1 MDKRSS
7 LLRDLAHELRDAL
20 SPIRSATDLMRLRE
34 FDADISRTMVERIE
48 RGLEAALAAIDAFV
62 VAEGYDSDGATIAS
76 AATPLA
82 ELLQLTQRAVTPAL
96 RERCRFDERGA
107 QVLVRADVDRS
118 VQVLTAMLEHAA
130 VVSAGSAPIEVQA
143 RGEGAPPELRVIF
156 VAELS
161 GSEASW
167 FADYRA
173 RGGGSRMALRTAR
186 RIMTLQGGDL
196 ILERAAAPGQWQL
209 VARFAPAGGAA
220 GQRHAAAPAHV
231 ASAAAPRAPAA
242 APRAPAAAPRAP
254 AAAPRAPADT
264 PSAPAADGGAGAHV
278 VIVDDNADVRRAY
291 CEGLGILGYRVTE
304 AADAQAALRATADA
318 APAVVLID
326 IHLPGM
332 NGYQL
337 AQALKARAGGE
348 ALRLVM
354 LSGMTLDD
362 TTRRVSQGAG
372 FDQCFDKAQGPK
384 ALHALLREPP

>member
-1 MDKRSS
+1 MDKRPS

-20 SPIRSATDLMRLRE
+20 SPVKSATDLMRLRE
-34 FDADISRTMVERIE
+34 FDADVSRTMVQRIE

-62 VAEGYDSDGATIAS
+62 MAEVYDSDDAALPGAAV
-76 AATPLA
+76 PLA
-82 ELLQLTQRAVTPAL
+82 ELLQLTQRAVTPVL

-107 QVLVRADVDRS
+107 QVAVRADADRS

-130 VVSAGSAPIEVQA
+130 VATAGQVPIEVQA
-143 RGEGAPPELRVIF
+143 CGDGTSPALRVIF
-156 VAELS
+156 AAELS
-161 GSEASW
+161 GNEASW

-196 ILERAAAPGQWQL
+196 VLERAAAPGQWQL

-220 GQRHAAAPAHV
+220 AQRHAAPSARA
-231 ASAAAPRAPAA
+231 ASAAAPR
-242 APRAPAAAPRAP
+242 
-254 AAAPRAPADT
+254 T
-264 PSAPAADGGAGAHV
+264 PAADDRAGMHV

-291 CEGLGILGYRVTE
+291 REGLGILGYRVTE

-337 AQALKARAGGE
+337 AQALKARAGGA

-354 LSGMTLDD
+354 LSGMTLDE

-384 ALHALLREPP
+384 ALHALLRNPP

>member
-1 MDKRSS
+1 MDKRPS

-20 SPIRSATDLMRLRE
+20 SPVKSATDLMRLRE
-34 FDADISRTMVERIE
+34 FDADVSRTMVQRIE

-62 VAEGYDSDGATIAS
+62 MAEVYDSDDAALPGAAV
-76 AATPLA
+76 PLA
-82 ELLQLTQRAVTPAL
+82 ELLQLTQRAVTPVL

-107 QVLVRADVDRS
+107 QVAVRADADRS

-130 VVSAGSAPIEVQA
+130 VATAGQVPIEVQA
-143 RGEGAPPELRVIF
+143 CGDGTSPALRVIF
-156 VAELS
+156 AAELS
-161 GSEASW
+161 GNEASW

-196 ILERAAAPGQWQL
+196 VLERAAAPGQWQL

-220 GQRHAAAPAHV
+220 AQRHAAPSARA
-231 ASAAAPRAPAA
+231 ASAAAPR
-242 APRAPAAAPRAP
+242 
-254 AAAPRAPADT
+254 T
-264 PSAPAADGGAGAHV
+264 PAADDGAGMHV

-291 CEGLGILGYRVTE
+291 REGLGILGYRVTE
-304 AADAQAALRATADA
+304 AADAEAALRATADA

-337 AQALKARAGGE
+337 AQALKARAGGA

-354 LSGMTLDD
+354 LSGMTLDE

-384 ALHALLREPP
+384 ALHALLRNPP

>member
-1 MDKRSS
+1 MDKRPS

-20 SPIRSATDLMRLRE
+20 SPVKSATDLMRLRE
-34 FDADISRTMVERIE
+34 FDADVSRTMVQRIE
-48 RGLEAALAAIDAFV
+48 RGLEAAIAAIDAFV
-62 VAEGYDSDGATIAS
+62 MAEVYDSDEAALPGAAV
-76 AATPLA
+76 PLA

-107 QVLVRADVDRS
+107 QVAVRADADRS

-130 VVSAGSAPIEVQA
+130 VATAGQVPIEVQA
-143 RGEGAPPELRVIF
+143 CGDGTSPALRVIF
-156 VAELS
+156 AAELS
-161 GSEASW
+161 GNEASW

-196 ILERAAAPGQWQL
+196 VLERAGAPGQWQL

-220 GQRHAAAPAHV
+220 AQRHAAPSARA
-231 ASAAAPRAPAA
+231 ASAAAPR
-242 APRAPAAAPRAP
+242 
-254 AAAPRAPADT
+254 T
-264 PSAPAADGGAGAHV
+264 PAADDRAGVHV

-291 CEGLGILGYRVTE
+291 REGLGILGYRVTE
-304 AADAQAALRATADA
+304 AADAEAALRATADA

-337 AQALKARAGGE
+337 AQALKARAGGA

-354 LSGMTLDD
+354 LSGMTLDE

-384 ALHALLREPP
+384 ALHALLRNPP

>member
-291 CEGLGILGYRVTE
+291 REGLGILGYRVTE

>member
-34 FDADISRTMVERIE
+34 FDANISRTMVERIE

-76 AATPLA
+76 AAAPLA

-96 RERCRFDERGA
+96 RERCRFDERA
-107 QVLVRADVDRS
+107 AHVLVRADVDRS

-167 FADYRA
+167 FGDYRA

-220 GQRHAAAPAHV
+220 GQRHAAAPAQV
-231 ASAAAPRAPAA
+231 ASAAAPRAPAV
-242 APRAPAAAPRAP
+242 
-254 AAAPRAPADT
+254 APRAPADA
-264 PSAPAADGGAGAHV
+264 PRAPAADGGAGAHV

-291 CEGLGILGYRVTE
+291 REGLGILGYRVTE
-304 AADAQAALRATADA
+304 AADAEAALRATADA

-337 AQALKARAGGE
+337 AQALKARAGGD

-384 ALHALLREPP
+384 ALHALLRDPPP

>member
-1 MDKRSS
+1 MDKRPS

-20 SPIRSATDLMRLRE
+20 SPVKSATDLMRLRE
-34 FDADISRTMVERIE
+34 FDADISRTMVQRIE

-62 VAEGYDSDGATIAS
+62 MAEVYDSDGAALPG
-76 AATPLA
+76 AAVPLA

-96 RERCRFDERGA
+96 RERCRFDQRGA
-107 QVLVRADVDRS
+107 QVAVRADADRS

-130 VVSAGSAPIEVQA
+130 VATGGAVPIEVQA
-143 RGEGAPPELRVIF
+143 CGEGTPPALRVIF
-156 VAELS
+156 AAELS
-161 GSEASW
+161 GNEASW

-196 ILERAAAPGQWQL
+196 VLERAAAPGQWQL

-220 GQRHAAAPAHV
+220 AQRHAAPPARA
-231 ASAAAPRAPAA
+231 ASAAAPR
-242 APRAPAAAPRAP
+242 
-254 AAAPRAPADT
+254 T
-264 PSAPAADGGAGAHV
+264 PAADDGVPAADERAGVHV

-291 CEGLGILGYRVTE
+291 REGLGILGYRVTE

-318 APAVVLID
+318 APAIVLID

-337 AQALKARAGGE
+337 AQALKARAGGD

-354 LSGMTLDD
+354 LSGMTLDE

-384 ALHALLREPP
+384 ALHALLRNPT

>member
-76 AATPLA
+76 AAAPLA

-96 RERCRFDERGA
+96 RERCRFDERA
-107 QVLVRADVDRS
+107 AHVLVRADVDRS

-130 VVSAGSAPIEVQA
+130 VVSAGPAPIEVQA
-143 RGEGAPPELRVIF
+143 RGEGAPPELRVMF

-220 GQRHAAAPAHV
+220 AQRHAAAPAHL
-231 ASAAAPRAPAA
+231 ASAAAPR
-242 APRAPAAAPRAP
+242 
-254 AAAPRAPADT
+254 
-264 PSAPAADGGAGAHV
+264 APAADGGAGAHV

-291 CEGLGILGYRVTE
+291 REGLGILGYRVTE
-304 AADAQAALRATADA
+304 AADAEAALRATANA
-318 APAVVLID
+318 GPAVVLID

-337 AQALKARAGGE
+337 AQALKARAGGD

>member
-1 MDKRSS
+1 MPDNDPPREARAAAQGYGLQSSMDKRSS

-76 AATPLA
+76 AAAPLA

-96 RERCRFDERGA
+96 RERCRFDDRVA
-107 QVLVRADVDRS
+107 RVLVRADVDRS

-143 RGEGAPPELRVIF
+143 RGEGATPELRVIF

-220 GQRHAAAPAHV
+220 AQRHAAAPART
-231 ASAAAPRAPAA
+231 SSSWTTTPTCAAPIAKV
-242 APRAPAAAPRAP
+242 
-254 AAAPRAPADT
+254 
-264 PSAPAADGGAGAHV
+264 SAFS
-278 VIVDDNADVRRAY
+278 
-291 CEGLGILGYRVTE
+291 
-304 AADAQAALRATADA
+304 ATAS
-318 APAVVLID
+318 PKPPMRKPRCVR
-326 IHLPGM
+326 P
-332 NGYQL
+332 
-337 AQALKARAGGE
+337 R
-348 ALRLVM
+348 
-354 LSGMTLDD
+354 
-362 TTRRVSQGAG
+362 TRPRRS
-372 FDQCFDKAQGPK
+372 C
-384 ALHALLREPP
+384 

>member
-1 MDKRSS
+1 MDKRPS

-20 SPIRSATDLMRLRE
+20 SPVKSATDLMRLRE
-34 FDADISRTMVERIE
+34 FDADVSRMMVQRIE

-62 VAEGYDSDGATIAS
+62 MAEVYDSDGAALPG
-76 AATPLA
+76 AAVPLA

-96 RERCRFDERGA
+96 RERSRFDDRGT
-107 QVLVRADVDRS
+107 QVAVRADADRS

-130 VVSAGSAPIEVQA
+130 VATAGAVPIEVQA
-143 RGEGAPPELRVIF
+143 CGDGTAPGLRVIF
-156 VAELS
+156 AAELS
-161 GSEASW
+161 GNEASW

-209 VARFAPAGGAA
+209 AARFAPAGGAA
-220 GQRHAAAPAHV
+220 AQHHAAPPAPA
-231 ASAAAPRAPAA
+231 ASAAAPR
-242 APRAPAAAPRAP
+242 
-254 AAAPRAPADT
+254 T
-264 PSAPAADGGAGAHV
+264 PAADNRAGTSAADHGAGAHV

-291 CEGLGILGYRVTE
+291 REGLGILGYRVTE
-304 AADAQAALRATADA
+304 AADAEAALRATADA
-318 APAVVLID
+318 GPAVVLID

-337 AQALKARAGGE
+337 AQALKARAGGD

-384 ALHALLREPP
+384 ALHALLRNPP

>member
-1 MDKRSS
+1 MPDNDPPREARAAAQGYGLQSSMDKRSS
-7 LLRDLAHELRDAL
+7 LLRDLAHALRDAL

-76 AATPLA
+76 AAAPLA

-96 RERCRFDERGA
+96 RERCRFDDRVA
-107 QVLVRADVDRS
+107 RVLVRADVDRS
-118 VQVLTAMLEHAA
+118 VQVLTAMLAHAA

-143 RGEGAPPELRVIF
+143 RGEGATPELRVIF

-220 GQRHAAAPAHV
+220 AQRHAAAPAHV
-231 ASAAAPRAPAA
+231 APAAP
-242 APRAPAAAPRAP
+242 PRPQP
-254 AAAPRAPADT
+254 T
-264 PSAPAADGGAGAHV
+264 
-278 VIVDDNADVRRAY
+278 
-291 CEGLGILGYRVTE
+291 
-304 AADAQAALRATADA
+304 A
-318 APAVVLID
+318 APA
-326 IHLPGM
+326 
-332 NGYQL
+332 
-337 AQALKARAGGE
+337 RT
-348 ALRLVM
+348 
-354 LSGMTLDD
+354 SSSW
-362 TTRRVSQGAG
+362 TTTPTCAAPIAKVSAFSATASPKPPMRKPRCVRPRTRPRRS
-372 FDQCFDKAQGPK
+372 C
-384 ALHALLREPP
+384 

>member
-76 AATPLA
+76 AAAPLA

-107 QVLVRADVDRS
+107 GVLVRADVDRS

-130 VVSAGSAPIEVQA
+130 VVSAGPAPIEVQA
-143 RGEGAPPELRVIF
+143 CGEGAPPELRVIF
-156 VAELS
+156 VSELS
-161 GSEASW
+161 GSEAAW

-196 ILERAAAPGQWQL
+196 ILERAAAPGQL

-231 ASAAAPRAPAA
+231 ASAAAPRAPPAEPRIPA
-242 APRAPAAAPRAP
+242 DAPRAPAA
-254 AAAPRAPADT
+254 
-264 PSAPAADGGAGAHV
+264 DGAAGAHV

-291 CEGLGILGYRVTE
+291 REGLGILGYRVTE

-337 AQALKARAGGE
+337 AQALKARAGGD

-384 ALHALLREPP
+384 ALHALLRDPPP